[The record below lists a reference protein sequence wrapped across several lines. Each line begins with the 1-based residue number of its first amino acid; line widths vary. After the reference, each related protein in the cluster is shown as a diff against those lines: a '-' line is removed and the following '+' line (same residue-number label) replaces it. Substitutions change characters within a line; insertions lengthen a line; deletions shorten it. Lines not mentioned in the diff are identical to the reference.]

1 VVFGLVLGSGPRP
14 RPRPKPKLKDTNI
27 FGLGLFFN
35 KIFYLNLGLIWVR
48 THKYLGLWV
57 WVWVLYIFG
66 SGLGLGPDP
75 RPKPKTTFFLGL
87 MSAYNYVKFRCIY
100 HNKPDSHLN
109 LKTASVGIR
118 KIQHI
123 NKGCECPADLLISW
137 NSTKQAYFIKKYH
150 PLHHKETEDEPL
162 HDISENHY
170 KCHPSNIQMF

>member
-1 VVFGLVLGSGPRP
+1 MQKQPNGTYNQTFWLGSRLVFGLVLGSGPRP

-35 KIFYLNLGLIWVR
+35 KMS
-48 THKYLGLWV
+48 
-57 WVWVLYIFG
+57 YIFG

-109 LKTASVGIR
+109 LKTASAGIR

-137 NSTKQAYFIKKYH
+137 NSTKQAYFINKYH